1 MKKLKT
7 RKVITTIAVLVF
19 LVCVISACKRIPTV
33 SEEILEI
40 VTTEETPYIEQTQ
53 QTESGLQEESEAQTE
68 GKVQVESEP
77 QAESKSQTESET
89 RETPEAGT
97 ESEAPPKET
106 DALSSEDYIR
116 QKLSSMTLMEKVCQ
130 MFFVTPESIAGITPV
145 TSCGEEMTNALER
158 YPVGGIM
165 FSTGNLQSK
174 DQVKQMLT
182 QMQESAQIG
191 MFLSA
196 DEEGGAVNR
205 LMKTIGTTYV
215 GSMYDYRNEGAAKAY
230 ENAFTIASDMSALG
244 FNLDFAPVADVWS
257 NPENTVIGKRAY
269 SDDYEEAARL
279 IGAAVRGFHDG
290 GVMCTLKHFPGHG
303 DTAKDSHYESAYVNK
318 TRQEIEAQELLP
330 FAAGIENG
338 AEFVMVG
345 HVIVADIST
354 KPATLSY
361 TIIQEILREEMGFD
375 GIVIT
380 DAMAMSAL
388 SGHYSVE
395 EMTVQAIEAGN
406 DMLLM
411 PPDVQAAVNAV
422 LQAVKDGRISE
433 ERIDESVKRIL
444 EVKLKKEIWKP

>member
-1 MKKLKT
+1 MRNFKRHKI
-7 RKVITTIAVLVF
+7 ITAIAVPVF
-19 LVCVISACKRIPTV
+19 LACAISACKRIPTA
-33 SEEILEI
+33 SGKIWETG
-40 VTTEETPYIEQTQ
+40 TTQETPYTEQTQ
-53 QTESGLQEESEAQTE
+53 QTDSRLQAEGEPQTE
-68 GKVQVESEP
+68 SRLQVEVEP
-77 QAESKSQTESET
+77 QTESKSQAESESL
-89 RETPEAGT
+89 ETP

-145 TSCGEEMTNALER
+145 TSCGEEMKNALER
-158 YPVGGIM
+158 YPVGGII

-174 DQVKQMLT
+174 DQVKQMLIR
-182 QMQESAQIG
+182 MQESAQIG

-196 DEEGGAVNR
+196 DEEGGTVNR
-205 LMKTIGTTYV
+205 LMKTVGTTYV
-215 GSMYDYRNEGAAKAY
+215 GAMYDYRDEGTAKAY

-269 SDDYEEAARL
+269 SNDCEEAARL
-279 IGAAVRGFHDG
+279 IEAAVRGFHDG

-303 DTAKDSHYESAYVNK
+303 DTASDSHYESAYVNK

-345 HVIVADIST
+345 HLIVADIST

-361 TIIQEILREEMGFD
+361 TVIQEILREEMGFD

-388 SGHYSVE
+388 SEHYSVE

-411 PPDVQAAVNAV
+411 PPDVPAAVNAV

-433 ERIDESVKRIL
+433 ERIDESVERIL